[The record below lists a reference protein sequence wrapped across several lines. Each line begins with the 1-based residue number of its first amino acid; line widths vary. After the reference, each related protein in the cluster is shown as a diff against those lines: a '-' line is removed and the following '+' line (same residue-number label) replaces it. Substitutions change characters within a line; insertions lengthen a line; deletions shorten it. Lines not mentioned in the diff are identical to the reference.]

1 MAIESV
7 APLVRVQKMSAPRA
21 SLKAKSYLK
30 CVPELNPDIRIPS
43 LGRTTVAILTEMVN
57 EMYERFALAVENI
70 QRNHTYEIE
79 YLKGQILEITDRL
92 GDLDRWD
99 EQAEF
104 NLKKNDEVKD
114 VHDLV
119 NDLQKPTFVFAEPT
133 PTSPKN
139 LFNLSSPPAHPRATM
154 KPKIPSKSVTVNKLT
169 LQKCSQENV
178 NKQNHR
184 YQNFPTSRA
193 PRQLL

>member
-1 MAIESV
+1 MCRQFASATGKDCPSLSYFIATV
-7 APLVRVQKMSAPRA
+7 AFAPLVRVQKMSAPRA

-30 CVPELNPDIRIPS
+30 CVPELNPDIRIPN

-114 VHDLV
+114 LHDLV

-133 PTSPKN
+133 PTSPE
-139 LFNLSSPPAHPRATM
+139 
-154 KPKIPSKSVTVNKLT
+154 KPL
-169 LQKCSQENV
+169 
-178 NKQNHR
+178 
-184 YQNFPTSRA
+184 
-193 PRQLL
+193 